1 MSDPSREFLVVFLDQ
16 FKAKVRAKEASI
28 SSQYK
33 VILDNPSSLSIEQ
46 LQLCY
51 NAIAGDPDLYDYI
64 MTLIVIKLASDS
76 PLSDGK
82 GLDHYT

>member
-46 LQLCY
+46 LQLCC

-82 GLDHYT
+82 GLDHYP

>member
-28 SSQYK
+28 SSHYK
-33 VILDNPSSLSIEQ
+33 VILDNPSSLSLEQ
-46 LQLCY
+46 LQVFCKE
-51 NAIAGDPDLYDYI
+51 IGGDPDLFDYI
-64 MTLIVIKLASDS
+64 MSLIVIKLASDS

-82 GLDHYT
+82 GLDHYP